1 MLGIYLDDKLNFK
14 QHIDRV
20 HAKINKSFYTLK
32 QMKFLLDGH
41 HLKLL
46 FCAYIKSHVEYA
58 DIFYCL
64 CNKSTL
70 KPLELIYK
78 KAIRILSGSSY
89 RDHTK
94 PLFVQHN
101 ILPIKENSDLNV
113 LKLMFRCD
121 RKNLPKCLL
130 NFWRS
135 NRDVSGRESRNKDK
149 FYQET
154 INFNRLA
161 NHPYFYYP
169 KLFNDLDDVIKSDV
183 TEKEF
188 IVKVKSLLLE
198 NLV

>member
-1 MLGIYLDDKLNFK
+1 
-14 QHIDRV
+14 
-20 HAKINKSFYTLK
+20 
-32 QMKFLLDGH
+32 
-41 HLKLL
+41 
-46 FCAYIKSHVEYA
+46 
-58 DIFYCL
+58 
-64 CNKSTL
+64 
-70 KPLELIYK
+70 
-78 KAIRILSGSSY
+78 
-89 RDHTK
+89 
-94 PLFVQHN
+94 
-101 ILPIKENSDLNV
+101 
-113 LKLMFRCD
+113 MFRCD